1 MSCTGDPAVVAR
13 TGLRNVLRKTINVKM
28 TETKTPSSTNRYKWT
43 VVFMLWFICFFNY
56 ADRQAIFSVFPILEK
71 ELGLSTW
78 QLGIVGSSFMWVYA
92 AFAPVAGLIGDKF
105 KRKTLILAGLAF
117 WSLVTGLTGIST
129 AFWHLVTFR
138 AAEGFGEAFYFP
150 ASMSLISD
158 YHSKETRSRA
168 MSFHQ
173 SSVYA
178 GTIGGGAFAGFMAE
192 YYGWRLGFYIFGAL
206 GIVLAVVLMKFIR
219 EPLRGASESN
229 ASSVEIEQKPLSVRE
244 VLPEIWRTPT
254 ALALMAVFFC
264 ANFVAMV
271 FLTWMPSFLNKK
283 FQMNL
288 AMAGLTGT
296 AFIQIASVLGVLTGG
311 ALADHL
317 ARRKASGRITT
328 QMIGLIC
335 GAPFIFLT
343 GWTLS
348 IPVLILGMTGFG
360 FFKGIYDANIF
371 ASLYDVVRPRARATA
386 AGIMIAVGW
395 GGGALAPI
403 AVGVASERWGLSYAI
418 AYNGAFYILAAL
430 MMAFAILVLIDKD
443 AKKIATQAA
452 RV

>member
-1 MSCTGDPAVVAR
+1 M
-13 TGLRNVLRKTINVKM
+13 I
-28 TETKTPSSTNRYKWT
+28 ETKTTASTGNYKWL

-71 ELGLSTW
+71 EFGLSNW
-78 QLGIVGSSFMWVYA
+78 QLGIVGSAFMWVYA
-92 AFAPVAGLIGDKF
+92 GFAPVAGVIGDRF
-105 KRKTLILAGLAF
+105 RRKTLILWGLAF

-138 AAEGFGEAFYFP
+138 ALEGFGEAFYFP

-178 GTIGGGAFAGFMAE
+178 GTIGGGAFAGFMAQ

-206 GIVLAVVLMKFIR
+206 GILLALVLIKFIR
-219 EPLRGASESN
+219 EPLRGASEMSGT
-229 ASSVEIEQKPLSVRE
+229 SVEAEQKPLPVRE
-244 VLPEIWRTPT
+244 VLPEILRTPT

-264 ANFVAMV
+264 ANFVASV
-271 FLTWMPSFLNKK
+271 FLTWMPSFLNKN

-311 ALADHL
+311 ALADWM

-328 QMIGLIC
+328 QMIGLVC
-335 GAPFIFLT
+335 GAPFIFIT

-348 IPVLILGMTGFG
+348 IPILIIGMTGFG

-371 ASLYDVVRPRARATA
+371 ASLFDVVRPHSRATA

-395 GGGALAPI
+395 GGGAIAPI
-403 AVGVASERWGLSYAI
+403 AIGIASERWGLGPSI
-418 AYNGAFYILAAL
+418 AANGAVYIVAAVLMALAIF
-430 MMAFAILVLIDKD
+430 AFIDKD
-443 AKKIATQAA
+443 AKKIAEQTLS
-452 RV
+452 V

>member
-1 MSCTGDPAVVAR
+1 MNT
-13 TGLRNVLRKTINVKM
+13 
-28 TETKTPSSTNRYKWT
+28 TPSTSNYKWA

-71 ELGLSTW
+71 DFGLSNW
-78 QLGIVGSSFMWVYA
+78 QLGLVGSSFMYVYA
-92 AFAPVAGLIGDKF
+92 ALAPVAGVIGDRF
-105 KRKTLILAGLAF
+105 RRKTLILWGLAF

-138 AAEGFGEAFYFP
+138 ALEGFGEAFYFP

-192 YYGWRLGFYIFGAL
+192 YYGWRLGFYIFGGL
-206 GIVLAVVLMKFIR
+206 GILLAIVLVKFIH
-219 EPLRGASESN
+219 EPLRGASEMSG
-229 ASSVEIEQKPLSVRE
+229 AKVEAEQKPLPVRQ
-244 VLPEIWRTPT
+244 VLPEILRTPT
-254 ALALMAVFFC
+254 AVALMAVFFC
-264 ANFVAMV
+264 ANFVASV
-271 FLTWMPSFLNKK
+271 FLTWMPSFLNKN

-311 ALADHL
+311 ALADWL
-317 ARRKASGRITT
+317 ARRKASGRITA
-328 QMIGLIC
+328 QMIGLVC
-335 GAPFIFLT
+335 GAPFIFIT

-348 IPVLILGMTGFG
+348 IPILIIGMTGFG

-371 ASLYDVVRPRARATA
+371 ASLFDVIRPRARATA

-395 GGGALAPI
+395 GGGALAPLAI
-403 AVGVASERWGLSYAI
+403 GIASERWGLGSSIAANGVLYIIAAVLMVLAI
-418 AYNGAFYILAAL
+418 FAF
-430 MMAFAILVLIDKD
+430 IDKD
-443 AKKIATQAA
+443 AKKTAEQTLSA
-452 RV
+452 

>member
-1 MSCTGDPAVVAR
+1 M
-13 TGLRNVLRKTINVKM
+13 I
-28 TETKTPSSTNRYKWT
+28 ETKTTASTGNYKWL

-71 ELGLSTW
+71 EFGLSNW
-78 QLGIVGSSFMWVYA
+78 QLGIVGSAFMWVYA
-92 AFAPVAGLIGDKF
+92 GFAPVAGVIGDRF
-105 KRKTLILAGLAF
+105 RRKTLILWGLAF

-138 AAEGFGEAFYFP
+138 ALEGFGEAFYFP

-178 GTIGGGAFAGFMAE
+178 GTIGGGAFAGFMAQ

-206 GIVLAVVLMKFIR
+206 GILLAVVLIKFIR
-219 EPLRGASESN
+219 EPLRGASEMSGT
-229 ASSVEIEQKPLSVRE
+229 SVEAEQKPLPVRE
-244 VLPEIWRTPT
+244 VLPEILRTPT

-264 ANFVAMV
+264 ANFVASV
-271 FLTWMPSFLNKK
+271 FLTWMPSFLNKN

-311 ALADHL
+311 ALADWM

-328 QMIGLIC
+328 QMIGLVC
-335 GAPFIFLT
+335 GAPFIFIT

-348 IPVLILGMTGFG
+348 IPILIIGMTGFG

-371 ASLYDVVRPRARATA
+371 ASLFDVVRPRSRATA

-395 GGGALAPI
+395 GGGAIAPI
-403 AVGVASERWGLSYAI
+403 AIGIASERWGLGPSI
-418 AYNGAFYILAAL
+418 AANGAVYIVAAVLMALAIF
-430 MMAFAILVLIDKD
+430 AFIDKD
-443 AKKIATQAA
+443 AKKIAEQTLS
-452 RV
+452 V

>member
-1 MSCTGDPAVVAR
+1 M
-13 TGLRNVLRKTINVKM
+13 I
-28 TETKTPSSTNRYKWT
+28 ETKTTTSMGNYKWV

-71 ELGLSTW
+71 EFGLSNW

-92 AFAPVAGLIGDKF
+92 ALAPVAGVIGDRF
-105 KRKTLILAGLAF
+105 RRKTLILWGLAF

-129 AFWHLVTFR
+129 VFWHLVLFR
-138 AAEGFGEAFYFP
+138 ALEGFGEAFYFP

-158 YHSKETRSRA
+158 YHGKETRSRA

-206 GIVLAVVLMKFIR
+206 GILLAIVLMKFIR
-219 EPLRGASESN
+219 EPLRGASEMTGTV
-229 ASSVEIEQKPLSVRE
+229 VETEQKPLPVRE
-244 VLPEIWRTPT
+244 VLPEILRTPT
-254 ALALMAVFFC
+254 AVSLMAVFFC
-264 ANFVAMV
+264 ANFVASV
-271 FLTWMPSFLNKK
+271 FLTWMPSFLNKN

-311 ALADHL
+311 ALADAL

-328 QMIGLIC
+328 QMIGLVC

-348 IPVLILGMTGFG
+348 IPILIVGMTGFG

-371 ASLYDVVRPRARATA
+371 ASLFDVVRPRSRATA

-395 GGGALAPI
+395 GGGAIAPI
-403 AVGVASERWGLSYAI
+403 AIGIASERWGLGSSIAANGTVYIVAAVLMAVAI
-418 AYNGAFYILAAL
+418 FAF
-430 MMAFAILVLIDKD
+430 IDKD
-443 AKKIATQAA
+443 TKKIAQQTLSA
-452 RV
+452 

>member
-1 MSCTGDPAVVAR
+1 MID
-13 TGLRNVLRKTINVKM
+13 
-28 TETKTPSSTNRYKWT
+28 TKTPPSTGNYKWA

-56 ADRQAIFSVFPILEK
+56 ADRQAIFSVFPLLET
-71 ELGLSTW
+71 EMGLTKW
-78 QLGIVGSSFMWVYA
+78 QLGIVGSSFIWVYA
-92 AFAPVAGLIGDKF
+92 AFAPVAGLIGDRF
-105 KRKTLILAGLAF
+105 RRKTLILWGLAF

-129 AFWHLVTFR
+129 AFWHLVAFR

-192 YYGWRLGFYIFGAL
+192 YYGWRWGFYIFGAL
-206 GIVLAVVLMKFIR
+206 GILLAVLLVKFIR
-219 EPLRGASESN
+219 EPLRGASELTGT
-229 ASSVEIEQKPLSVRE
+229 SVEAEQKPLSVKE
-244 VLPEIWRTPT
+244 VLPEILRTPT
-254 ALALMAVFFC
+254 AVALMAVFFC

-271 FLTWMPSFLNKK
+271 FLTWMPSFLKEK
-283 FQMNL
+283 FHMNL
-288 AMAGLTGT
+288 AMAGLAGT

-311 ALADHL
+311 ALADAL
-317 ARRKASGRITT
+317 ARRKASGRIIT

-343 GWTLS
+343 GWTFS
-348 IPVLILGMTGFG
+348 IPVLIIGMTGFG

-371 ASLYDVVRPRARATA
+371 ASLFDVVRPRARATA
-386 AGIMIAVGW
+386 AGIMIFVGMT
-395 GGGALAPI
+395 GGGIGSI
-403 AVGVASERWGLSYAI
+403 AIGVASERWGLGSSI
-418 AYNGAFYILAAL
+418 AVNGALYIVAAV
-430 MMAFAILVLIDKD
+430 MMAVAIFALVDKD
-443 AKKIATQAA
+443 AKKIAAQSLSA
-452 RV
+452 

>member
-1 MSCTGDPAVVAR
+1 MA
-13 TGLRNVLRKTINVKM
+13 KTQAEVQ
-28 TETKTPSSTNRYKWT
+28 TTPSTGNYKWAI
-43 VVFMLWFICFFNY
+43 VFMLWFICFFNY

-71 ELGLSTW
+71 EMGLSNW

-92 AFAPVAGLIGDKF
+92 AFAPVAGLIGDRF
-105 KRKTLILAGLAF
+105 RRKTLILVGLAF

-138 AAEGFGEAFYFP
+138 ALEGFGEAFYFP
-150 ASMSLISD
+150 ASMSLVSD

-168 MSFHQ
+168 MSLHQ

-206 GIVLAVVLMKFIR
+206 GILLAIVLVKFIR
-219 EPLRGASESN
+219 EPLRGASELSG
-229 ASSVEIEQKPLSVRE
+229 ASVEAEQKPLPVKE
-244 VLPEIWRTPT
+244 VLPEILRTPT
-254 ALALMAVFFC
+254 AVALMAVFFC

-271 FLTWMPSFLNKK
+271 FLTWMPSFLNKQ

-311 ALADHL
+311 ALADAL
-317 ARRKASGRITT
+317 ARRRASGRITT

-335 GAPFIFLT
+335 GAPFIFIT

-348 IPVLILGMTGFG
+348 IPVLIIGMTGFG

-371 ASLYDVVRPRARATA
+371 ASLFDVVRPSARATA

-395 GGGALAPI
+395 SGGAIAPI
-403 AVGVASERWGLSYAI
+403 AIGVASERWGLGSSI
-418 AYNGAFYILAAL
+418 AANGAVYIVAAVL
-430 MMAFAILVLIDKD
+430 MAFAIFALIDKD
-443 AKKIATQAA
+443 VKKIAAQNLSA
-452 RV
+452 

>member
-1 MSCTGDPAVVAR
+1 M
-13 TGLRNVLRKTINVKM
+13 M
-28 TETKTPSSTNRYKWT
+28 ETKASSTTGNYKWV

-71 ELGLSTW
+71 EFALTNW

-92 AFAPVAGLIGDKF
+92 AFAPVAGVIGDKF
-105 KRKTLILAGLAF
+105 KRKNLILAGLAF

-158 YHSKETRSRA
+158 YHSKQTRSRA
-168 MSFHQ
+168 MSVHQ

-192 YYGWRLGFYIFGAL
+192 YYGWRWGFYIFGAF
-206 GIVLAVVLMKFIR
+206 GILLAVVLMKFIR
-219 EPLRGASESN
+219 EPLRGASEISG
-229 ASSVEIEQKPLSVRE
+229 ASVEAEQRPLSVKE
-244 VLPEIWRTPT
+244 VLPEILRTPT
-254 ALALMAVFFC
+254 AIALMAVFFC

-271 FLTWMPSFLNKK
+271 FLTWMPSFLNKN

-311 ALADHL
+311 ALADAL
-317 ARRKASGRITT
+317 ARRKASGRIIT
-328 QMIGLIC
+328 QVLGLIC

-348 IPVLILGMTGFG
+348 IPVLIIGMTGFG

-395 GGGALAPI
+395 TGGAIAPI
-403 AVGVASERWGLSYAI
+403 AIGVASERWGLGYSI
-418 AYNGAFYILAAL
+418 AANGAVYLIAAVL
-430 MMAFAILVLIDKD
+430 MTFAIFALVDKD
-443 AKKIATQAA
+443 AKKIAAQSLSA
-452 RV
+452 

>member
-1 MSCTGDPAVVAR
+1 MKTQTAASTG
-13 TGLRNVLRKTINVKM
+13 N
-28 TETKTPSSTNRYKWT
+28 YKWI

-56 ADRQAIFSVFPILEK
+56 ADRQAIFSVFPVLEK
-71 ELGLSTW
+71 EFGLSNW

-92 AFAPVAGLIGDKF
+92 ALAPIAGIIGDRF
-105 KRKTLILAGLAF
+105 RRKTLILWGLAF

-129 AFWHLVTFR
+129 VFWHLVLFR
-138 AAEGFGEAFYFP
+138 ALEGFGEAFYFP

-158 YHSKETRSRA
+158 YHGKETRSRA

-178 GTIGGGAFAGFMAE
+178 GTIGGGAFAGFMAQH
-192 YYGWRLGFYIFGAL
+192 YGWRWGFYIFGAL
-206 GIVLAVVLMKFIR
+206 GILLAVVLMKFIR
-219 EPLRGASESN
+219 EPLRGASEMN
-229 ASSVEIEQKPLSVRE
+229 AVKVEAEQKPLSLREILREILRALRE
-244 VLPEIWRTPT
+244 VLPEILRTPT
-254 ALALMAVFFC
+254 AVALMAVFFC
-264 ANFVAMV
+264 ANFVASV
-271 FLTWMPSFLNKK
+271 FLTWMPSFLNKN

-311 ALADHL
+311 ALADAL

-328 QMIGLIC
+328 QMIGLVC

-348 IPVLILGMTGFG
+348 IPILIVGMTGFG

-371 ASLYDVVRPRARATA
+371 ASLFDVVRPRSRATA

-395 GGGALAPI
+395 GGGAIAPI
-403 AVGVASERWGLSYAI
+403 AIGIASERWGLGSSIAANGTVYIVAAVLMAVAI
-418 AYNGAFYILAAL
+418 FAF
-430 MMAFAILVLIDKD
+430 IDKD
-443 AKKIATQAA
+443 TKKIAQQTLSA
-452 RV
+452 

>member
-1 MSCTGDPAVVAR
+1 M
-13 TGLRNVLRKTINVKM
+13 I
-28 TETKTPSSTNRYKWT
+28 ETKTTASTGNYKWL

-71 ELGLSTW
+71 EFGLSNW
-78 QLGIVGSSFMWVYA
+78 QLGIVGSAFMWVYA
-92 AFAPVAGLIGDKF
+92 GFAPVAGVIGDRF
-105 KRKTLILAGLAF
+105 RRKTLILWGLAF

-138 AAEGFGEAFYFP
+138 ALEGFGEAFYFP

-178 GTIGGGAFAGFMAE
+178 GTIGGGAFAGFMAQ

-206 GIVLAVVLMKFIR
+206 GILLAVVLMKFIR
-219 EPLRGASESN
+219 EPLRGASEMSGT
-229 ASSVEIEQKPLSVRE
+229 SVEAEQKPLPVRE
-244 VLPEIWRTPT
+244 VLPEILRTPT

-264 ANFVAMV
+264 ANFVASV
-271 FLTWMPSFLNKK
+271 FLTWMPSFLNKN

-311 ALADHL
+311 ALADWM

-328 QMIGLIC
+328 QMIGLVC
-335 GAPFIFLT
+335 GAPFIFIT

-348 IPVLILGMTGFG
+348 IPILIIGMTGFG

-371 ASLYDVVRPRARATA
+371 ASLFDVVRPRSRATA

-395 GGGALAPI
+395 GGGAIAPI
-403 AVGVASERWGLSYAI
+403 AIGIASERWGLGPSI
-418 AYNGAFYILAAL
+418 AANGAVYIVAAVL
-430 MMAFAILVLIDKD
+430 MISAIFLFIDKD
-443 AKKIATQAA
+443 TKKRAEQTLS
-452 RV
+452 V

>member
-1 MSCTGDPAVVAR
+1 M
-13 TGLRNVLRKTINVKM
+13 K
-28 TETKTPSSTNRYKWT
+28 YKWLI
-43 VVFMLWFICFFNY
+43 VFMLWFVCFFNY
-56 ADRQAIFSVFPILEK
+56 ADRQAIFSVFPLLEQ
-71 ELGLSTW
+71 EMGLSKA
-78 QLGIVGSSFMWVYA
+78 QQGIIGSSFMWVYA
-92 AFAPVAGLIGDKF
+92 AFAPVAGLIGDRF
-105 KRKTLILAGLAF
+105 RRKNLILVGLAF

-129 AFWHLVTFR
+129 AFWHLVFFR

-168 MSFHQ
+168 MSLHQ

-206 GIVLAVVLMKFIR
+206 GILLAMVLMKFIR
-219 EPLRGASESN
+219 EPARGENELSGATSTPE
-229 ASSVEIEQKPLSVRE
+229 EKPLPVGE
-244 VLPEIWRTPT
+244 VLPELLRTPT
-254 ALALMAVFFC
+254 AVALMLVFFG

-271 FLTWMPSFLNKK
+271 FLTWMPSFLKEK
-283 FQMNL
+283 FAMNL

-311 ALADHL
+311 ALADYL
-317 ARRKASGRITT
+317 AKRKASGRMAA
-328 QMIGLIC
+328 QMIGLVC

-343 GWTLS
+343 GWTFS
-348 IPVLILGMTGFG
+348 IPLLILGMTGFG

-371 ASLYDVVRPRARATA
+371 ASLYDVVRPRSRATA

-395 GGGALAPI
+395 GGGAIAPI
-403 AVGVASERWGLSYAI
+403 AIGFASTRWGLSYSI
-418 AYNGAFYILAAL
+418 ASNGIVYIIAAGLMALAVW
-430 MMAFAILVLIDKD
+430 FLVEKD
-443 AKKIATQAA
+443 AKRLVAATTT
-452 RV
+452 